1 MSQPKNMNPTSSSNH
16 KTVKVVRSKCIR
28 SKLRFGVQKK
38 YKGSDCKSQFCDG
51 DGGLNAYSISGRVLR
66 KGNIIYNKY
75 THSTHNMYHIHCL
88 YIYYLHISMYYIDVC
103 VYILRDLF

>member
-1 MSQPKNMNPTSSSNH
+1 MHIVYQAGFS
-16 KTVKVVRSKCIR
+16 
-28 SKLRFGVQKK
+28 
-38 YKGSDCKSQFCDG
+38 
-51 DGGLNAYSISGRVLR
+51 R